1 RVSPEADSVSPD
13 IRRQWY
19 ELAEEVR
26 EHQFRYY
33 IKDAPIITDAEFDDL
48 FNRLL
53 ALEDRYPELRTADSP
68 TQLVGGAGFTTDF
81 TPAEHLERMLSLEDV
96 FSPDELTA
104 WAGRVAGEIG
114 GDTTY
119 LCELKVDG
127 VALGLVYRGG

>member
-1 RVSPEADSVSPD
+1 MSPQADSVTPE
-13 IRRQWY
+13 IRRQWHD
-19 ELAEEVR
+19 LAEEVR

-33 IKDAPIITDAEFDDL
+33 VKDAPIIPDSEFDDL

-53 ALEDRYPELRTADSP
+53 ALEDAHPELRAADSP
-68 TQLVGGAGFTTDF
+68 TQLVGGAGFTTEF
-81 TPAEHLERMLSLEDV
+81 APAEHLERMLSLEDV

-119 LCELKVDG
+119 LCEL
-127 VALGLVYRGG
+127 